1 MTQHLIQHI
10 FPFDKQQKA
19 KIDRLLQ
26 RQHIRRDP
34 HLDYTCAIIDEQGE
48 PIATGSLYGNS
59 LRCLAVDQAYQGQ
72 GLLNHIVSHLIEEA
86 YSRGHH
92 HLFIYTKIAAAPLL
106 LSLGFHVI
114 AMVDDTLCFLEN
126 KKRGFEHYLS
136 QLEKPQIS
144 PQKTAAI
151 VLNANPFTLG
161 HLHLIEKACADN
173 ELVHLFMVSQDSSLI
188 PYYIR
193 KELIIKGTAHLANII
208 YHDSGP
214 YMISQATFPAYFQK
228 DELAVIDSQ
237 AKLDIV
243 IFRHIAEKLQIKR
256 RYVGEEPTS
265 MVTQHYNT
273 VMLKQLP
280 CYGID
285 VQVIPRKTFAEG
297 KIISASLARQAIKDD
312 DQALL
317 ELLLPKTSLDFFRS
331 EAAQPTITKIKAATD
346 LKHY

>member
-19 KIDRLLQ
+19 KIDCLLQ
-26 RQHIRRDP
+26 KQHIRRDP

-72 GLLNHIVSHLIEEA
+72 GLLNQIVSHLIEEA
-86 YSRGHH
+86 YSRGHY
-92 HLFIYTKIAAAPLL
+92 HLFVYTKLAAAPLL

-126 KKRGFEHYLS
+126 KKKGFENYLS
-136 QLEKPQIS
+136 QLEKPQVS

-161 HLHLIEKACADN
+161 HLYLIEKACADN

-228 DELAVIDSQ
+228 DELAVIDIV
-237 AKLDIV
+237 KLNWILSFSV
-243 IFRHIAEKLQIKR
+243 ILQKNSR
-256 RYVGEEPTS
+256 SRG
-265 MVTQHYNT
+265 
-273 VMLKQLP
+273 VMLAKSLP
-280 CYGID
+280 AWSRSITTLSCSSSCLAMALMC
-285 VQVIPRKTFAEG
+285 RLSLG
-297 KIISASLARQAIKDD
+297 KPLQKAKSSAP
-312 DQALL
+312 
-317 ELLLPKTSLDFFRS
+317 LLPDRPSRTM
-331 EAAQPTITKIKAATD
+331 IK
-346 LKHY
+346 LS